1 MSKFINFFKKY
12 YHLLTS
18 FFVFLVYLTTIAPT
32 VVASDA
38 GELAAVQYTLGIAH
52 PTGYPLFT
60 IIGYLYLLIP
70 LPFTPI
76 FQLNL
81 LAAIYTSLAVG
92 VFILTVRYFLDN
104 ISEFQ
109 FSHSIILSA
118 EKENSEKTNLTDG
131 MKYFISIS
139 SGLFLAFSK
148 TFWIQSTSIEVYSLH
163 MFLFSLSFYYLLKGY
178 CKKDE
183 SLKLSKDW
191 ILFAV
196 FLALGFTN
204 HLTMIFIIPAAAFL
218 FFNKYKTHGFKKI
231 FLMLLIFI
239 PIVVVLYAYLP
250 LRALSNPIMNW
261 GNPVTF
267 STVID
272 HISGKLYHQ
281 YVFLTG
287 KTFFDQINIFFSAIT
302 INYNWTNLQVNEFG
316 LIILI
321 SFVGIFKAYFF
332 AREFFY
338 TAILILIFCVLITA
352 SYGIP
357 DIEPYY
363 LSAYFSLILFAVFGL
378 LTISQMVM
386 KIKLRF
392 VLLGVIVGMCLS
404 SEIYFNLYRVD
415 ESDNYIFEDYTKSL
429 MNSVDE
435 NSIVMSNLSSFYFPT
450 HYYQFAENYRKD
462 IVVVEHLLIQ
472 QRWYY
477 AQIKKS
483 HPEVIRMECSSVSLD
498 TENRSIYV
506 SYEIANLIQQGK
518 FKLEEGTKIIPDLFL
533 FKIVKSDEYS
543 PAAKPDFKIR
553 YPEKRTLPA
562 LEIKNIV
569 ISMLLNRAIYELQF
583 SKLNEAK
590 SYLKKLYEDFP
601 EFNIPADLKA
611 LIEN

>member
-1 MSKFINFFKKY
+1 MRDLFKKY
-12 YHLLTS
+12 YHFITS

-60 IIGYLYLLIP
+60 IIGYLYLFIP

-81 LAAIYTSLAVG
+81 LAAIWTSLAVG
-92 VFILTVRYFLDN
+92 VFILTVKFLLDN

-109 FSHSIILSA
+109 FSHSIIQSG
-118 EKENSEKTNLTDG
+118 EEENSEKQNLTDV
-131 MKYFISIS
+131 MKYLISIS

-183 SLKLSKDW
+183 SPKLSKDW
-191 ILFAV
+191 ILFAA
-196 FLALGFTN
+196 FLALGFAN
-204 HLTMIFIIPAAAFL
+204 HLTMIFILPAAAFL
-218 FFNKYKTHGFKKI
+218 FFNKYKTRGFKKI

-250 LRALSNPIMNW
+250 LRALSNPVMNW
-261 GNPVTF
+261 GNPVTLNAF
-267 STVID
+267 SD
-272 HISGKLYHQ
+272 HVTGQLYHQ

-287 KTFFDQINIFFSAIT
+287 KTFFEQISLFFRAIT
-302 INYNWTNLQVNEFG
+302 INFDWTNLQANEFG
-316 LIILI
+316 LIILL
-321 SFVGIFKAYFF
+321 SFVGIFKAYFS
-332 AREFFY
+332 ARKFFY

-363 LSAYFSLILFAVFGL
+363 LSAYYSLILFAVFGL
-378 LTISQMVM
+378 LAISQLMM
-386 KIKLRF
+386 KPKLRF
-392 VLLGVIVGMCLS
+392 VLLGVIVGICLS
-404 SEIYFNLYRVD
+404 TEIYFNYYRVD

-429 MNSVDE
+429 MNSVDA
-435 NSIVMSNLSSFYFPT
+435 NAIVMSNLSSFYFPT

-462 IVVVEHLLIQ
+462 IVVVEHLLLQ

-483 HPEVIRMECSSVSLD
+483 HPEVIRMDSTSVNLD

-518 FKLEEGTKIIPDLFL
+518 FNLEEGTKIIPDLFL

-543 PAAKPDFKIR
+543 PATKPDFKIR
-553 YPEKRTLPA
+553 YPEKITLPA

-590 SYLKKLYEDFP
+590 SYLKKLNEDFP
-601 EFNIPADLKA
+601 EFNIPTDLKA
-611 LIEN
+611 LIES

>member
-1 MSKFINFFKKY
+1 MRDLFKKY
-12 YHLLTS
+12 YHFITS

-60 IIGYLYLLIP
+60 IIGYLYLFIP

-81 LAAIYTSLAVG
+81 LAAIWTSLAVG
-92 VFILTVRYFLDN
+92 VFILTVKFLLDN

-109 FSHSIILSA
+109 FSHSIIQSG
-118 EKENSEKTNLTDG
+118 EEENSEKQNLTDV
-131 MKYFISIS
+131 MKYLISIS

-163 MFLFSLSFYYLLKGY
+163 MLLFSLSFYYLLKGY

-183 SLKLSKDW
+183 SPKLSKDW
-191 ILFAV
+191 ILFAA
-196 FLALGFTN
+196 FLALGFAN
-204 HLTMIFIIPAAAFL
+204 HLTMIFILPAAAFL
-218 FFNKYKTHGFKKI
+218 FFNKYKTRGFKKI

-250 LRALSNPIMNW
+250 LRALSNPVMNW
-261 GNPVTF
+261 GNPVTLNAF
-267 STVID
+267 SD
-272 HISGKLYHQ
+272 HVTGQLYHQ
-281 YVFLTG
+281 YVFLIG
-287 KTFFDQINIFFSAIT
+287 KTFFEQISLFFRAIT
-302 INYNWTNLQVNEFG
+302 INFDWTNLQANEFG
-316 LIILI
+316 LIILL
-321 SFVGIFKAYFF
+321 SFVGIFKAYFS
-332 AREFFY
+332 ARKFFY

-363 LSAYFSLILFAVFGL
+363 LSAYYSLILFAVFGL
-378 LTISQMVM
+378 LAISQLMM
-386 KIKLRF
+386 KPKLRF
-392 VLLGVIVGMCLS
+392 VLLGVIVGICLS
-404 SEIYFNLYRVD
+404 TEIYFNYYRVD

-429 MNSVDE
+429 MNSVDA
-435 NSIVMSNLSSFYFPT
+435 NAIVMSNLSSFYFPT

-462 IVVVEHLLIQ
+462 IVVVEHLLLQ

-483 HPEVIRMECSSVSLD
+483 HPEVIRMDSTSVNLD

-518 FKLEEGTKIIPDLFL
+518 FNLEEGTKIIPDLFL

-543 PAAKPDFKIR
+543 PATKPDFKIR
-553 YPEKRTLPA
+553 YPEKITLPA

-590 SYLKKLYEDFP
+590 SYLKKLNEDFP
-601 EFNIPADLKA
+601 EFNIPTDLKA
-611 LIEN
+611 LIES